1 MLLAGSALSGERSV
15 LSVAASYGLVPSKVL
30 GFPPG
35 VWRGEGTKDFERAL
49 SRYWRKSGAV
59 KNRFYIICDT
69 LFWTVFYN
77 LDFFVFCFLIRY

>member
-1 MLLAGSALSGERSV
+1 MLLAGTALSGERSA
-15 LSVAASYGLVPSKVL
+15 LSVAAFYGLVPSKVL

-35 VWRGEGTKDFERAL
+35 VCGGGGTKDFEGAL
-49 SRYWRKSGAV
+49 SRNWRKSCAV

-77 LDFFVFCFLIRY
+77 LDFFCFLFFN